1 MQWVIQSASK
11 GIDDLQISSVL
22 TQAFGST
29 VEAQLVQ
36 KLSQSDHFIPEL
48 ELVAVVQKEI
58 VGYLLL
64 TKVRVILNQG
74 DFRSSLALAPMAVLP
89 AYQQKGIGSALVR
102 TALAKAITLRYSSII
117 VLGHTQYYT
126 RFGFKPASLWQIRS
140 PFPAPEEAFMAM
152 ELTDGSLKDAAG
164 VVEYASPFYEIE

>member
-1 MQWVIQSASK
+1 
-11 GIDDLQISSVL
+11 
-22 TQAFGST
+22 
-29 VEAQLVQ
+29 
-36 KLSQSDHFIPEL
+36 
-48 ELVAVVQKEI
+48 
-58 VGYLLL
+58 
-64 TKVRVILNQG
+64 
-74 DFRSSLALAPMAVLP
+74 
-89 AYQQKGIGSALVR
+89 VR

-126 RFGFKPASLWQIRS
+126 RVGFKPASLWQIRS